1 MPSLPEVHGGGQRA
15 DVSLCFGHISEAG
28 SSMSDNPDRIYT
40 ACVLIIGN
48 EILSGRTKDS
58 NLGWLAERLN
68 EAGIRLREA
77 RVVSDIEEEIVRAI
91 NEVRP
96 RYDYVF
102 TTGGIGPTHDDI
114 TADCVAKAF
123 GVKLIEHPEALARL
137 AAGYANPEVDLN
149 AARRRMA
156 RVPEG
161 GILIDNPVS
170 RAPGFQI
177 GNVFVMAGIP
187 RVMQAMFESFRH
199 RLKGGKPMISRQI
212 SAELPE
218 GRMAEG
224 LTGLQSRYND
234 LEIGSY
240 PFARMGKMGAA
251 IVLRGTDQTRIDSAA
266 EELKVLMTGLGG
278 NPVEEATS

>member
-1 MPSLPEVHGGGQRA
+1 
-15 DVSLCFGHISEAG
+15 
-28 SSMSDNPDRIYT
+28 MSDTPDRVYT

-58 NLGWLAERLN
+58 NLAWLAEKLN

-77 RVVSDIEEEIVRAI
+77 RVVSDVEDDIVRAV
-91 NEVRP
+91 NDVRG
-96 RYDYVF
+96 RYDYIF

-114 TADCVAKAF
+114 TADCIAKAF
-123 GVKLIEHPEALARL
+123 GVRLLEHPEALTRL
-137 AAGYANPEVDLN
+137 AAGYANPAVDLN

-187 RVMQAMFESFRH
+187 RVMQAMFEGFRH
-199 RLKGGKPMISRQI
+199 RLKGGKPMLSRQI

-218 GRMAEG
+218 GRIAEG
-224 LTGLQSRYND
+224 LTRLQDRYAD

-240 PFARMGKMGAA
+240 PFQRMGKVGAA
-251 IVLRGTDQTRIDSAA
+251 IVLRGTDMTRIDAAA
-266 EELKVLMTGLGG
+266 EELKTMMRGLGG
-278 NPVEEATS
+278 EPVEEATSSG

>member
-1 MPSLPEVHGGGQRA
+1 
-15 DVSLCFGHISEAG
+15 
-28 SSMSDNPDRIYT
+28 MSDSSPDRVYT

-58 NLGWLAERLN
+58 NLAWLAERLN

-77 RVVSDIEEEIVRAI
+77 RVVSDVEDDIVRAV
-91 NEVRP
+91 NEVRG

-123 GVKLIEHPEALARL
+123 GVPLREHPEALARL
-137 AAGYANPEVDLN
+137 AAGYANPAVDLN

-161 GILIDNPVS
+161 GTLIDNPVS
-170 RAPGFQI
+170 RAPGFKI
-177 GNVFVMAGIP
+177 GNVYVMAGIP
-187 RVMQAMFESFRH
+187 RVMQSMFDGIRPT
-199 RLKGGKPMISRQI
+199 LKGGKPMLARQI
-212 SAELPE
+212 AAELPE

-224 LTGLQSRYND
+224 LGALQDRYGD

-240 PFARMGKMGAA
+240 PFNRMGKVGAA
-251 IVLRGTDQTRIDSAA
+251 IVLRGTDKARIDAAA
-266 EELKVLMTGLGG
+266 EELIALMKRLGG
-278 NPVEEATS
+278 EPVEEATSSG